1 MIATFR
7 IHPEIES
14 YIRKQSEE
22 ENRLLEESLLAE
34 GCRDPLVVWEEQN
47 VLVDGHHRIA
57 ICRKHGLSYSVV
69 YRSFPDIEA
78 VKRWMRL
85 NQLSRR
91 NLDKDERERW
101 IKELHEEGW
110 TQAEIGEAVGANQS
124 TVSRVLMQTHKSQ
137 ISQTDDS
144 TTTQRLKD
152 ELARL
157 RAERDALS
165 EKQRHEVEA
174 RARAEGDL
182 ISVKN
187 QLEFLRNKAK
197 GEKPAPERIEVEKE
211 VLRSKLKEEQDRH
224 DAERKMLIAELNA
237 AKAKV
242 KQGAPEVVEK
252 EVVREVV
259 PDHIKEQLAR
269 LEGDLQTARSRETEL
284 ERLIQD
290 AKKHGKDIETLL
302 SQKNDIQKSLKELAE
317 KNDLAQEERQ
327 QALALVSAARKIR
340 EVLNEQ
346 KGLIEEASR
355 KGVPA
360 WANAVSIRECAERCY
375 EIGDLLTKATETID
389 IPTGTEGGYER
400 HRIG

>member
-1 MIATFR
+1 MWGHTR
-7 IHPEIES
+7 G
-14 YIRKQSEE
+14 
-22 ENRLLEESLLAE
+22 ENGRETTCPGSGCRNSDPRYGS
-34 GCRDPLVVWEEQN
+34 GCRDPLVVWEEEN

-157 RAERDALS
+157 RAEKDALA

-174 RARAEGDL
+174 RA
-182 ISVKN
+182 
-187 QLEFLRNKAK
+187 
-197 GEKPAPERIEVEKE
+197 
-211 VLRSKLKEEQDRH
+211 
-224 DAERKMLIAELNA
+224 
-237 AKAKV
+237 
-242 KQGAPEVVEK
+242 
-252 EVVREVV
+252 
-259 PDHIKEQLAR
+259 
-269 LEGDLQTARSRETEL
+269 
-284 ERLIQD
+284 
-290 AKKHGKDIETLL
+290 
-302 SQKNDIQKSLKELAE
+302 
-317 KNDLAQEERQ
+317 
-327 QALALVSAARKIR
+327 ALD
-340 EVLNEQ
+340 
-346 KGLIEEASR
+346 
-355 KGVPA
+355 P
-360 WANAVSIRECAERCY
+360 
-375 EIGDLLTKATETID
+375 
-389 IPTGTEGGYER
+389 
-400 HRIG
+400 